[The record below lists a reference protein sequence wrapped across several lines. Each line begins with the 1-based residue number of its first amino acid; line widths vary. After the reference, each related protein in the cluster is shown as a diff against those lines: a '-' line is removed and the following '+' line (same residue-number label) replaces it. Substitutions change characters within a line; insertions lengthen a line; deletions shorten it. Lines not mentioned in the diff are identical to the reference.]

1 MSCKILVN
9 NNAESILFE
18 KLLSITNNNESE
30 ATALYSHFSRPSFI
44 ESFGDYVNNYNN
56 AKLSDRTDKNGEPL
70 LFNNED
76 GSLYYIDKNGRNVSF
91 PPSKSKI
98 YNRLDGQ
105 TIRAVAQYLGM
116 DYLQNVRNVNLEN
129 FDLEEA
135 TNNVGLREFIRDK
148 FEQRINELEGVKGV
162 EAVKTKAL
170 LKSTL
175 EDSGDFVE
183 PITDFF
189 KTLAI
194 TFTENNNDS
203 ADLFQ
208 SEEAKDVSFGISSFE
223 LDSKKKIKTI
233 TKFKLATLKD
243 PKGFNPLFGEA
254 YVNYNNIAGL
264 LEEELNDNYAYIG
277 EDGKVIDIGEN
288 LLHELTSLSIKR
300 PELVPVVTEMQKNPE
315 FVKSMVISFKNQRN
329 HIVTNDLIQ
338 DTNKQ
343 GDVTATTFIE
353 RNISEAT
360 SYAKSLRDTWN
371 TNFYEKIF
379 GTNITNKNS
388 KSASGLIT
396 EMIET
401 LTDFKNEVSKT
412 RVEDYNENHPK
423 YVADLS
429 VILED
434 KLGITVDVQ
443 AIDDL
448 FDYNGTEAEMKITLV
463 KFVEKLNRDLTDIQK
478 YKMKQA
484 SSMVNTSYD
493 FITHLDSL
501 RKLSKNQAVYSDAPA
516 SLNIM
521 AGDKRVYIMSNI
533 SYLKHRVEVW
543 KRNPQLLLD
552 YYKNSGAYQ
561 KGSDFMRYLTAQDVQ
576 QVLDA
581 GATHVN
587 SDTVLK
593 TMKDRLSKINIGILT
608 DLFITENGNTKEA
621 SAIQEMSFTDY
632 LRSDFNKVV
641 MSKFFRSVTQADK
654 NSNFQ
659 MSLGDYRIKL
669 FGGLNKN
676 GNLYNVSEEAVNIF
690 EKYVESE
697 VSRMVEANRLIQSMN
712 DAVARGNDIDL
723 SKLKIHYHFS
733 AGSLDYS
740 RNEEGKITSFKIN
753 KLGNAFKSQILP
765 ELDYKKGN
773 PLTYKGT
780 NPRKLRIAQLEQ
792 EIRHRLYD
800 ENGFVNDSLV
810 NEDTSK
816 QYVTFRGLQS
826 LDMNN
831 QIDNNLQSLI
841 REYIR
846 MTLSDRTQRTY
857 DTLVKNGIINVNEEG
872 VTTSVGIDD
881 NFLKSYKEDYR
892 YNDKTNTMMLA
903 ASLATDYTVR
913 SLINN
918 IEYSKLFTGD
928 MAYYKNMVDYKK
940 RVPATYTDG
949 LTMYLKPG
957 DETFNI
963 AVIEG
968 VEIASPY
975 QDRMI
980 ATYGEAVADMY
991 SEINSTDAQAW
1002 ITPQRWQ
1009 FIMDRLGKWTPTH
1022 ESFYNKMISGKPEQ
1036 YTNEELKVAAAPV
1049 KGVYFGLNKDG
1060 SPTYLK
1066 YSQAVLTPMLV
1077 KNTPLQ
1083 AVYDNM
1089 IAQGVDELIT
1099 IDGVKVGSPT
1109 PSKIHDENGDLAG
1122 DMKFNVFTL
1131 SNLDWKMQQDL
1142 PVKTFKD
1149 TEVGSQIQKN
1159 IFAGLIHNPDMEF
1172 DYDGK
1177 IVTGN
1182 DIMNEITNE
1191 IQALSDKGLNKLF
1204 NEFAIDPETLKI
1216 QNVDRYYQSLIDE
1229 LKSRD
1234 GSRNVIEALEKRMT
1248 IAGIPQARLK
1258 LNNVFA
1264 SIVNKRIIKIKTNGG
1279 SFIQMS
1285 NFGLN
1290 YNDVTKDNSGVVLH
1304 PNFKHLVNRTPGTEE
1319 INKLT
1324 SFEPFK
1330 YIDSETG
1337 REHISPAGIFISGS
1351 FIAKYIPDYKKYTSE
1366 QLFGT
1371 YDENGQL
1378 IEKGVI
1384 DNRILESLVGYR
1396 IPNQGMASNDA
1407 LQIVGI
1413 LPEENGDTIVAYTGI
1428 TTKTGSDFDIDKQYL
1443 MMPTYKHS
1451 IEEGIDR
1458 LTYVDEEGQEGYHEN
1473 RLIQLYKSVL
1483 TNPKLIQDVMLPI
1496 DFEFLKTD
1504 IVDLT
1509 ESLTGDTNVPFYHM
1523 DPIEDI
1529 RLMYDFRNG
1538 KAGVGQEANWMV
1550 DISRRGK
1557 LRLVD
1562 FPISWFSKNI
1572 TNDNSNNDEVA
1583 HASRA
1588 LGGNVD
1594 LDRLTAVNLI
1604 PQDLAEYREDMK
1616 KSFIKKGLS
1625 EEKAEKKVAK
1635 LIKEIT
1641 NVKISSSMTAVL
1653 NGFVDIAKD
1662 PFITRGNW
1670 VTSTTNMANLLLRMG
1685 VHPLYVNAFMAQ
1697 PILRDYTARINSIKP
1712 RKDLNRED
1720 TFLLTLAGEHL
1731 NTQLLEE
1738 RLAVKIDLLDNFNIG
1753 MFYTNN
1759 APNEAYDLNV
1769 DEAGN
1774 FTASTA
1780 FSVSNILKSA
1790 RVAKTDPNYQ
1800 AKLNEALEIS
1810 KYLYNFHN
1818 SNFKESN
1825 DGFSIEDMSL
1835 REFRNQVKSDS
1846 FDFQTQKN
1854 VLFAF
1859 FKYQKVTKTLT
1870 NAMKVAKVDTDGTGD
1885 NILNMLAVSN
1895 LANNI
1900 ISQTSGPR
1908 LVGFENR
1915 FDNTPLGVYYSNI
1928 KKIFNVVR
1936 RNQDLFNS
1944 TSDANIRA
1952 IQNVTYSLSGEA
1964 ITDTDLIKLI
1974 ESGLYQNMMDSF
1986 FNISAEE
1993 KIDLIK
1999 NLPERLLEAKNT
2011 LPNNLL
2017 ISTLVPKMNKKLSI
2031 GTVNKSIVL
2040 PNSKR
2045 SAFQQDLITQDW
2057 LKLLDTDPQL
2067 AEDLI
2072 KYSFVTTGFN
2082 TVNGQ
2087 FFTLIPNEYFIK
2099 KDINKFV
2106 RNYQASINFV
2116 DLFISNNLGNK
2127 SVFSKIKEFEN
2138 APIKDKGGIL
2148 SYVFQ
2153 EKETPL
2159 RYVQH
2164 GKNTYKLLT
2173 IDNSNVHYYAPITK
2187 TGITINGNDISEYG
2201 DTIADYA
2208 KNDTQTSRKH
2218 ELQNRIDEL
2227 LNKYSVVDLLEGA
2240 DYTDYITKQDTF
2252 SARPDRPDVFTTT
2265 NAYLERSTQFIEDSN
2280 LINTNLNI
2288 KNGPGIFSNI
2298 FTATNEKGK
2307 IKLNV
2312 NKVSQGELKDIQ
2324 TGVRDPR
2331 PLLENQEFATI
2342 SYENWLKYNDN
2353 SNIPESKVENY
2364 NNLRNR
2370 ILEQI
2375 NNPESQLNKM
2385 LDKGAKFAQTTDQL
2399 HGVKYTTS
2407 TDVLAQWFA
2416 DIRQD
2421 RMYSNK
2427 DLTIEKNTQEIFIPT
2442 VIFEEEQ
2449 SSGYRNRTIKN
2460 ASADATIAI
2469 AVDFNTAGERLTKS
2483 SVLNQNKKYIPVD
2496 ANNLV
2501 VTDSLVNRIIN
2512 DLNSV
2517 NATSLNIA
2525 GNGIY
2530 TMVGKY
2536 TQKQIDD
2543 FTYTLLER
2551 VLNSPNLNNKIKNI
2565 RSGGQTGFDE
2575 AGTKAGIKLGLNTLT
2590 LAPKGWVFRN
2600 SDNKDIYNEE
2610 LFKARFN
2617 IKEEKLIVDEL
2628 TLIDNKIE
2636 EIQNT
2641 TNRNLIPNLLNY
2653 RKEVADSQSSMF
2665 PITKEDVEEYFK
2677 KCLNI

>member
-30 ATALYSHFSRPSFI
+30 ASALYSHFSRPSFI
-44 ESFGDYVNNYNN
+44 ESFGDYANNYNN
-56 AKLSDRTDKNGEPL
+56 ATLSDRTDKNGEPL

-76 GSLYYIDKNGRNVSF
+76 GSLYYVDKNGNNVSF

-105 TIRAVAQYLGM
+105 TIRAVAHYLGI

-135 TNNVGLREFIRDK
+135 TNNVGLKEFIKNK

-162 EAVKTKAL
+162 EAIKAKAL

-175 EDSGDFVE
+175 EDSGDLVE
-183 PITDFF
+183 PIIDFF
-189 KTLAI
+189 KTLSI
-194 TFTENNNDS
+194 TFTENNDDS

-208 SEEAKDVSFGISSFE
+208 SEEAKDVSFGMSSFE

-243 PKGFNPLFGEA
+243 PKGFNPLFGES
-254 YVNYNNIAGL
+254 YINYNSIAGL
-264 LEEELNDNYAYIG
+264 LEEELNDNYAYLN
-277 EDGKVIDIGEN
+277 EDGNVIDIGEN
-288 LLHELTSLSIKR
+288 LLTKLTTLSIKR

-315 FVKSMVISFKNQRN
+315 FVKSMVVSFKNQRN
-329 HIVTNDLIQ
+329 HIITDDLIQ

-343 GDVTATTFIE
+343 GAVTTTFIE
-353 RNISEAT
+353 RNISEAA
-360 SYAKSLRDTWN
+360 SYAKGLRDTWN

-379 GTNITNKNS
+379 GTNITNKNR

-401 LTDFKNEVSKT
+401 LTDFKNKVSRT

-448 FDYNGTEAEMKITLV
+448 FDYNSTEAEMKITFA
-463 KFVEKLNRDLTDIQK
+463 KFVEKLNRDLTAIQK
-478 YKMKQA
+478 YKIGQA

-493 FITHLDSL
+493 FITHLDGL
-501 RKLSKNQAVYSDAPA
+501 RKLSENQAVYSDAPA
-516 SLNIM
+516 ALNVI

-533 SYLKHRVEVW
+533 SYLKNRVEVW

-552 YYKNSGAYQ
+552 YYKNSSAYQ

-587 SDTVLK
+587 SDTVLR
-593 TMKDRLSKINIGILT
+593 TMKDRLSKVNIGILT
-608 DLFITENGNTKEA
+608 DLFITENGDTKED

-654 NSNFQ
+654 SSNFQ
-659 MSLGDYRIKL
+659 MSLGDYRLKL
-669 FGGLNKN
+669 FNGLNKN

-733 AGSLDYS
+733 AGSLEYS

-792 EIRHRLYD
+792 DIRHRLYD

-816 QYVTFRGLQS
+816 QYVTFNGLQS

-831 QIDNNLQSLI
+831 QIDYNLRSLI

-857 DTLVKNGIINVNEEG
+857 DTLVKNGIINVNEAG
-872 VTTSVGIDD
+872 VTTNVGIDD

-892 YNDKTNTMMLA
+892 YGDNTSTMILA

-968 VEIASPY
+968 IEIASPY
-975 QDRMI
+975 HDRMV

-1002 ITPQRWQ
+1002 ITPQRWK

-1022 ESFYNKMISGKPEQ
+1022 ESYYNKMISGKPEQ
-1036 YTNEELKVAAAPV
+1036 YSNEELKVAASPV

-1066 YSQAVLTPMLV
+1066 YSQAVLTPILV
-1077 KNTPLQ
+1077 KNSPLQ
-1083 AVYDNM
+1083 VIYDNM

-1142 PVKTFKD
+1142 PVKTYKD

-1290 YNDVTKDNSGVVLH
+1290 YNDVTKEGSGVVLH

-1319 INKLT
+1319 TNKLT

-1337 REHISPAGIFISGS
+1337 RERISPAGIFISGS
-1351 FIAKYIPDYKKYTSE
+1351 FIAKYIPDYRKYTPE

-1451 IEEGIDR
+1451 NEEGLDR

-1483 TNPKLIQDVMLPI
+1483 TNPNLIQDVMLPI
-1496 DFEFLKTD
+1496 DFEFMKTD

-1509 ESLTGDTNVPFYHM
+1509 ESLAGDTKVPFYHM
-1523 DPIEDI
+1523 DPIADI
-1529 RLMYDFRNG
+1529 QLMYDFRNG

-1557 LRLVD
+1557 LSLAD
-1562 FPISWFSKNI
+1562 FPIAWFSKNI
-1572 TNDNSNNDEVA
+1572 TRDNPNNDEVG

-1594 LDRLTAVNLI
+1594 LDRLTAVNLT

-1616 KSFIKKGLS
+1616 KSFIKNGLS
-1625 EEKAEKKVAK
+1625 EEGAEKKVTK
-1635 LIKEIT
+1635 LIEEIT

-1697 PILRDYTARINSIKP
+1697 PILRDYTSRINSIKP
-1712 RKDLNRED
+1712 RKGLNRED

-1738 RLAVKIDLLDNFNIG
+1738 KLPIKIDLLDNFNIG
-1753 MFYTNN
+1753 MFYTNH
-1759 APNEAYDLNV
+1759 APVHAYFLEI
-1769 DEAGN
+1769 DESGN
-1774 FTASTA
+1774 YTGSTA
-1780 FSVSNILKSA
+1780 FSVNNILKSA
-1790 RVAKTDPNYQ
+1790 KVAKTDPNYQ
-1800 AKLNEALEIS
+1800 AKLNEALEIA

-1818 SNFKESN
+1818 SNFKAKE
-1825 DGFSIEDMSL
+1825 DVEIEEMSL

-1846 FDFQTQKN
+1846 FDFITQQQI
-1854 VLFAF
+1854 LFAF
-1859 FKYQKVTKTLT
+1859 FKYQKMTKTLT

-1944 TSDANIRA
+1944 TSDSNIRA

-1993 KIDLIK
+1993 KINLIK
-1999 NLPERLLEAKNT
+1999 NLPEKLLEVKNK

-2017 ISTLVPKMNKKLSI
+2017 ISTLVVKMNNKLSV

-2040 PNSKR
+2040 PNSGR

-2106 RNYQASINFV
+2106 RTYQAPINFV

-2127 SVFSKIKEFEN
+2127 SVFSKIKEFED
-2138 APIKDKGGIL
+2138 APVKDKGGIL
-2148 SYVFQ
+2148 SYVYKSD
-2153 EKETPL
+2153 ELPL

-2173 IDNSNVHYYAPITK
+2173 IDDSNVHYYAPITK
-2187 TGITINGNDISEYG
+2187 TGITINGNNISEYG

-2208 KNDTQTSRKH
+2208 KNDTQTARKH

-2227 LNKYSVVDLLEGA
+2227 LNKHSLVDLLEGA
-2240 DYTDYITKQDTF
+2240 EYTDYITRQDAFTT
-2252 SARPDRPDVFTTT
+2252 RPNRPDVLTTT
-2265 NAYLERSTQFIEDSN
+2265 NAYLERNTQFIEDSN

-2312 NKVSQGELKDIQ
+2312 NNVSQAELKGIQ
-2324 TGVRDPR
+2324 KGVRDPR

-2399 HGVKYTTS
+2399 HGIKYTTS

-2421 RMYSNK
+2421 RIYSNK
-2427 DLTIEKNTQEIFIPT
+2427 DLTIEKNVQEIFVPN
-2442 VIFEEEQ
+2442 EAE
-2449 SSGYRNRTIKN
+2449 
-2460 ASADATIAI
+2460 D
-2469 AVDFNTAGERLTKS
+2469 
-2483 SVLNQNKKYIPVD
+2483 
-2496 ANNLV
+2496 
-2501 VTDSLVNRIIN
+2501 
-2512 DLNSV
+2512 
-2517 NATSLNIA
+2517 
-2525 GNGIY
+2525 
-2530 TMVGKY
+2530 
-2536 TQKQIDD
+2536 ID
-2543 FTYTLLER
+2543 
-2551 VLNSPNLNNKIKNI
+2551 I
-2565 RSGGQTGFDE
+2565 
-2575 AGTKAGIKLGLNTLT
+2575 
-2590 LAPKGWVFRN
+2590 
-2600 SDNKDIYNEE
+2600 
-2610 LFKARFN
+2610 
-2617 IKEEKLIVDEL
+2617 L

-2641 TNRNLIPNLLNY
+2641 KNKNLIPNLLNY